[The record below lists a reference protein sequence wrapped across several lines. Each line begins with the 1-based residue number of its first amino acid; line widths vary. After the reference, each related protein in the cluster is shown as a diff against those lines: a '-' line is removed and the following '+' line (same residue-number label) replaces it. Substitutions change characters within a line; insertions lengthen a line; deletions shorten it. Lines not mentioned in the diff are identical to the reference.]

1 MGGHSLAASQ
11 PRIGLKGVVLRPLL
25 AVAAALALTLGALTA
40 ASWHADSLAVD
51 EQARLLVNAIHQ
63 EGHTAGRL
71 LEPIAVSDEAAQN
84 IHARFDANWA
94 ERELLRHAA
103 LVQHDLSMIILP
115 DSAVG
120 LALAGRERQPHMQAV
135 PLVVQ
140 LAPAIAALRGLRSAH
155 RPQNTS
161 LGNGQRLLVV
171 TTLGGRPALVNLL
184 TIVPLGTV
192 ANLPPPPPPLL
203 IAVRYLDNP
212 AFLRHLATSHLLTNL
227 RIAPPGETP
236 PAQATLRDAQGQAVL
251 TFAWQPSRPGATL
264 LADVAPYVWAGAAL
278 IGALAIWMGVFTQ
291 RAVLALAARER
302 EAWES
307 ARTDALTGL
316 PNRRALVERAPDILA
331 RGPTAVVMLDF
342 DRFKR
347 VNDAFGHAAGDRL
360 LVTTA
365 ERLRGEAQR
374 LARETGRGVELMR
387 LGGDE
392 FVMLFPLLP
401 GEGASELLAGFQRLR
416 RSVRQFVQLPEGEGM
431 RMDVSGGVAIA
442 PQQGTQIEALLRR
455 ADAALQ
461 ASKRAG
467 RGRALVFEPSHDQK
481 HEAKLAMESAL
492 QRAIREDALHVHFQP
507 QFDARTGVLRG
518 AEALVRWNDPRLGTV
533 SPAAFIPLA
542 EEMGVINDIALLV
555 LKRAAAVAV
564 HPRVPH
570 VAVNLSAAQFR
581 QDGFLEAAQEV
592 LRRAGVAPE
601 RIELEVT
608 ESVLAEDQEE
618 AKACF
623 DALREAGF
631 ILALD
636 DFGTGFS
643 SLSYLRRFR
652 FDRLKIDRSF
662 VRDLGRDPQA
672 RALAG
677 SIVALGHGLGL
688 EVVAEGVETIDQL
701 RVLRELGCD
710 TVQGF
715 LAGRP
720 MPAEEFLALVSGG
733 TPLPSRP
740 RVITVATAGA

>member
-1 MGGHSLAASQ
+1 MAASQ

-25 AVAAALALTLGALTA
+25 AVAAALVLTLGALTA
-40 ASWHADSLAVD
+40 ASRHADSLAVE
-51 EQARLLVNAIHQ
+51 EQGRLLLNAVQQ
-63 EGHTAGRL
+63 EGQTAGRL

-103 LVQHDLSMIILP
+103 LVQHDVSMIVLP

-120 LALAGRERQPHMQAV
+120 LVLAGRERQPHMQAV
-135 PLVVQ
+135 PLAVQ
-140 LAPAIAALRGLRSAH
+140 LAPAIAALRGQRNAH

-161 LGNGQRLLVV
+161 IGNGQRLQVL

-184 TIVPLGTV
+184 TIVPLGHV
-192 ANLPPPPPPLL
+192 ANLPPPPLPML

-212 AFLRHLATSHLLTNL
+212 AFLRNLAVSHLLTNL
-227 RIAPPGETP
+227 RIAAPGEEP
-236 PAQATLRDAQGQAVL
+236 PAQVTLRDVQGLPVATL
-251 TFAWQPSRPGATL
+251 AWQPTSPGAAL
-264 LADVAPYVWAGAAL
+264 LADVAPYVFAGAAL
-278 IGALAIWMGVFTQ
+278 IGALAIWMALFAQ
-291 RAVLALAARER
+291 RAVLTLAERER

-316 PNRRALVERAPDILA
+316 PNRRALVERAPELLE

-365 ERLRGEAQR
+365 ERLREEA
-374 LARETGRGVELMR
+374 LKIARDTGREAVLTR

-392 FVMLFPLLP
+392 FVMLLPLLP
-401 GEGASELLAGFQRLR
+401 GEGAQELLSGFQRLR
-416 RSVRQFVQLPEGEGM
+416 RAVRQFVQLPDGETM
-431 RMDVSGGVAIA
+431 RMGVSGGIAIA
-442 PQQGTQIEALLRR
+442 PQHGTQIEVLLRR

-467 RGRALVFEPSHDQK
+467 RGRALVFEPAHDQK

-492 QRAIREDALHVHFQP
+492 QRAIREEALHVHFQP

-518 AEALVRWNDPRLGTV
+518 AEALVRWNDPRLGSV

-542 EEMGVINDIALLV
+542 EEMGVMNEIALFV
-555 LKRAAAVAV
+555 LRHAATVAAD
-564 HPRVPH
+564 PRVPH

-581 QDGFLEAAQEV
+581 QDGFLAAARDV

-608 ESVLAEDQEE
+608 ESVLVEDQDEV
-618 AKACF
+618 KSRF

-631 ILALD
+631 LLAID

-662 VRDLGRDPQA
+662 IRDLGRDPQA

-688 EVVAEGVETIDQL
+688 EVVAEGVESFDQL
-701 RVLRELGCD
+701 RALRDMRCD

-720 MPAEEFLALVSGG
+720 MSAEDFMAMVSGS
-733 TPLPSRP
+733 TPLPSRS
-740 RVITVATAGA
+740 RVVNAATAGA